1 MSCNNFTLY
10 RMRLQ
15 QRSLSNFISK
25 LALNPFIYALYKVFY
40 VY

>member
-1 MSCNNFTLY
+1 MGCNNFTSY

-15 QRSLSNFISK
+15 QRSLDNFISK
-25 LALNPFIYALYKVFY
+25 LALNLFIYALYKVFY